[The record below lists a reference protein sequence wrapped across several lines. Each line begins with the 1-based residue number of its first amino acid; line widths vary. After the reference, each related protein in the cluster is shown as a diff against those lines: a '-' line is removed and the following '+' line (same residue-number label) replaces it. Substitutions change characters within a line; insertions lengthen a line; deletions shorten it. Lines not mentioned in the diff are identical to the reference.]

1 MNFLAEHKFDFN
13 TAFSDGVQYLTQE
26 EEKNLK
32 EKHQNSINKL
42 KEQNKNKPA
51 EPEVQNVPDMNKI
64 EDLNVKGN
72 FYFKTVQV
80 IENKL
85 HARVNRHRFP
95 SQMSIFESA
104 GSILKCYNC
113 GNCVANSAA
122 SVSQSQSL
130 GFDIDGTFFGVS

>member
-1 MNFLAEHKFDFN
+1 MGPLSIIYSIEILQERSRDYTRKFEFLASTMNFLAEHKFDFN

-32 EKHQNSINKL
+32 EKHQNAINRL

-72 FYFKTVQV
+72 LFILQV
-80 IENKL
+80 YKIQK
-85 HARVNRHRFP
+85 
-95 SQMSIFESA
+95 
-104 GSILKCYNC
+104 
-113 GNCVANSAA
+113 
-122 SVSQSQSL
+122 
-130 GFDIDGTFFGVS
+130 

>member
-32 EKHQNSINKL
+32 EKHQNAINRL

-72 FYFKTVQV
+72 LFILQV
-80 IENKL
+80 YKIQKRCTPL
-85 HARVNRHRFP
+85 YRQA
-95 SQMSIFESA
+95 
-104 GSILKCYNC
+104 
-113 GNCVANSAA
+113 
-122 SVSQSQSL
+122 
-130 GFDIDGTFFGVS
+130 

>member
-32 EKHQNSINKL
+32 EKHQNAINRL

-64 EDLNVKGN
+64 EDLNVKG
-72 FYFKTVQV
+72 FYFTNVQ
-80 IENKL
+80 ITTNRL
-85 HARVNRHRFP
+85 HTSVKRHRFP
-95 SQMSIFESA
+95 SQMSILKSSGSVFECNDSRNSVTDSA
-104 GSILKCYNC
+104 I
-113 GNCVANSAA
+113 SA
-122 SVSQSQSL
+122 SNR
-130 GFDIDGTFFGVS
+130 

>member
-32 EKHQNSINKL
+32 EKHQNAINRL

-64 EDLNVKGN
+64 EDLNVKGY
-72 FYFKTVQV
+72 YFILQV
-80 IENKL
+80 YKL
-85 HARVNRHRFP
+85 LQISYMQA
-95 SQMSIFESA
+95 
-104 GSILKCYNC
+104 
-113 GNCVANSAA
+113 
-122 SVSQSQSL
+122 
-130 GFDIDGTFFGVS
+130 

>member
-32 EKHQNSINKL
+32 EKHQNAINRL

-72 FYFKTVQV
+72 LFFTSVQNTKKTHPSLQASV
-80 IENKL
+80 KW
-85 HARVNRHRFP
+85 RRFP
-95 SQMSIFESA
+95 SQMSILKPS
-104 GSILKCYNC
+104 GSVLERNDS
-113 GNCVANSAA
+113 GN
-122 SVSQSQSL
+122 SVTDSTISGSN
-130 GFDIDGTFFGVS
+130 G